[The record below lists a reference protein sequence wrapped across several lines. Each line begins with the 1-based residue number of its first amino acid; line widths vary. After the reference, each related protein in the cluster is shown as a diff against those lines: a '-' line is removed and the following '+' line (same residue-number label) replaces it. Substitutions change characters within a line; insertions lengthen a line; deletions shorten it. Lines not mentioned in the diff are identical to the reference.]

1 VVLDFTVTGTGGGR
15 ALWLLRTSGGDG
27 TFYQSRVLQKVEY
40 PSLASSVVLS
50 ERPAPWIPWVI
61 PAVVS
66 GANVITSDNR
76 ADALSV
82 PQTVAPPEITAS
94 DASVVEGDSGSVPM
108 TFSVSLSGPAADPVT
123 VDYVVVGE
131 TATAGE
137 DFIASQGTLS
147 FRPGTATRTI
157 SVPVIGDRLNEGNE
171 TLSVNL
177 SHPVDATIVRPR
189 GVGAI
194 LDDDPPGF
202 AISDATVVEP
212 GSGTAGATFT
222 VTLSPAGSGTST
234 VGFATADG
242 SASAPAD
249 YAATAG
255 TLTFLAGQT
264 SQTVSVLVNAHPV
277 VDGVETFFVDL
288 LSSSG
293 PPVTRSRGMASIH
306 DVGFYPV
313 SPCRVLDTRLD
324 DQGPALSAGS
334 TRTVVVG
341 GRCGVPVGATAVSL
355 NLTVVAPTAGGH
367 LRLHPANAP
376 LPLVSAINYG
386 AGQTRANNAVLSLST
401 DGLLSVRCQ
410 QTGGVVD
417 LVLDVSGYFE

>member
-1 VVLDFTVTGTGGGR
+1 MR
-15 ALWLLRTSGGDG
+15 AS
-27 TFYQSRVLQKVEY
+27 SRVIRDRSRY
-40 PSLASSVVLS
+40 A
-50 ERPAPWIPWVI
+50 
-61 PAVVS
+61 
-66 GANVITSDNR
+66 
-76 ADALSV
+76 
-82 PQTVAPPEITAS
+82 
-94 DASVVEGDSGSVPM
+94 
-108 TFSVSLSGPAADPVT
+108 
-123 VDYVVVGE
+123 VVGE

-147 FRPGTATRTI
+147 FRPGTVTRTI

-212 GSGTAGATFT
+212 GSGTSGATFT

-242 SASAPAD
+242 SASAPTD

-288 LSSSG
+288 RDSSG
-293 PPVTRSRGMASIH
+293 PPITRSRGMASIH
-306 DVGFYPV
+306 EVGFYPV
-313 SPCRVLDTRLD
+313 SPCRVLDTRVD

-341 GRCGVPVGATAVSL
+341 GKCGVPVGATAVSL

-367 LRLHPANAP
+367 LRLYPANAA

-401 DGLLSVRCQ
+401 DGMLSVRCQ
-410 QTGGVVD
+410 QTAGVVD